1 MAPGKTWQEF
11 LASIRR
17 GECLSWGSE
26 MGFTK
31 VLGDV
36 YRSIGKHYRQV
47 SDLKNPEYTPREK
60 AQHIFFSL
68 MSVPL
73 FASGFPAAV
82 FGLNYA
88 KQVALSKNLTKHFRK
103 KGLSRSREG

>member
-1 MAPGKTWQEF
+1 
-11 LASIRR
+11 
-17 GECLSWGSE
+17 

-47 SDLKNPEYTPREK
+47 TDLRNPEYTPGEK
-60 AQHIFFSL
+60 ARHLFFSL
-68 MSVPL
+68 MSVPI
-73 FASGFPAAV
+73 FAAGLPAAV
-82 FGLNYA
+82 FSLNYA
-88 KQVALSKNLTKHFRK
+88 KQVALSRNLKRRFRK

>member
-1 MAPGKTWQEF
+1 
-11 LASIRR
+11 
-17 GECLSWGSE
+17 

-47 SDLKNPEYTPREK
+47 TDLKNPEYTPREK
-60 AQHIFFSL
+60 ARHLFFSL
-68 MSVPL
+68 MSRPDL
-73 FASGFPAAV
+73 RRRRPRGRLR
-82 FGLNYA
+82 LNYA
-88 KQVALSKNLTKHFRK
+88 KQVALSRNLTRRFRK